1 MSIWS
6 IRASQVAQVVKN
18 PLVNAE
24 VARDVG
30 WIPGLGISSRGGN
43 GNPLQYSCMENHM
56 NRGTWWAMV
65 YGLAKELDTTK
76 VTEHAY
82 MHCKYREAGFFCN
95 TFTWMD
101 LKD

>member
-1 MSIWS
+1 
-6 IRASQVAQVVKN
+6 
-18 PLVNAE
+18 
-24 VARDVG
+24 
-30 WIPGLGISSRGGN
+30 
-43 GNPLQYSCMENHM
+43 MENEMATHPEFLPWKSHEQR
-56 NRGTWWAMV
+56 NLVGYGTWAC
-65 YGLAKELDTTK
+65 KELDTTK